1 MNLYEFDHSHL
12 NEKIKTVAGMD
23 EAGRGPL
30 AGPVVAAVVILPHD
44 FHMDSIK
51 DSKKISEKKR
61 AILYDEILKN
71 AIDYGIGICHE
82 DEIDH
87 LNILQATFKAMKK
100 AIGQLNTKPDLI
112 LIDGLKGQ
120 INYYNCKY
128 IVKGDSKSQSI
139 AAASIVAKVSRD
151 KYMIE
156 YEKIFPEYGF
166 EKHKGYGTK
175 FHIKAIKKYKS
186 SPIHRK
192 SFKPIRNYLPTYAS
206 YNTNLKLKKLAV
218 QIASSVKVKN
228 NFNILEIYKNRSFD
242 ILHIEKHRIVLSKVK
257 LILNEN
263 IVEDEYKLN
272 YDDIEREMIFL
283 EKKLKEDIQFDVIS
297 IQLSKSKPIITIKK
311 NVNIK

>member
-151 KYMIE
+151 KYMVE

-166 EKHKGYGTK
+166 AKHKGYGTK
-175 FHIKAIKKYKS
+175 FHIKAIKRYKS

-192 SFKPIRNYLPTYAS
+192 SFKPIRNHLPTYSS

-297 IQLSKSKPIITIKK
+297 IQLSKTKPIITIKK

>member
-151 KYMIE
+151 KYMVE

-166 EKHKGYGTK
+166 AKHKGYGTK
-175 FHIKAIKKYKS
+175 FHIKAIKRYKS

-297 IQLSKSKPIITIKK
+297 IQLSKTKPIITIKK

>member
-166 EKHKGYGTK
+166 AKHKGYGTK
-175 FHIKAIKKYKS
+175 FHIEAIKRYKS

-192 SFKPIRNYLPTYAS
+192 SFKPIRNHLPTYSS

-297 IQLSKSKPIITIKK
+297 IQLSKTKPIITIKK